1 MRTWIRIAAL
11 GLILMGSC
19 LSRPA
24 TPRPSL
30 ISVIVLMEGV
40 GGDRGP
46 FDFAAAG
53 VAAFQRS
60 EGVSVP
66 LIAMGYDPLSW
77 ERMIREA
84 VRDPNHRLFLIGM
97 EGPARLGLEMARIFP
112 GKRFVLLGLPPEEA
126 IPPNVLAI
134 SFDEWEMGWVAGYIA
149 GRWADPARTRQ
160 PIGALIGP
168 GAEALWE
175 GYACGARAA
184 GTPPEALQV
193 EIVASDRDPIAGF
206 EAALR
211 LYAQRVPIAAGLA
224 GGAAPASSRRRAPC
238 GDTPSA
244 SARTG
249 MTGMRPCAP
258 RRWRPCSAPSPRR
271 SMRSCGGRCVRAS
284 AGSSPSGSI
293 GPWGGRR
300 AGSPGEGARSSSIE
314 PPGSSSKPCGSAPCS
329 QPRARRPK
337 KVAAKAVPTR

>member
-1 MRTWIRIAAL
+1 MRTWVRIAAL

-19 LSRPA
+19 LPRPA

-112 GKRFVLLGLPPEEA
+112 GKRFVLLGLPPEQA

-184 GTPPEALQV
+184 GTPPEALRV

-211 LYAQRVPIAAGLA
+211 LYAQGVPIAAGLA
-224 GGAAPASSRRRAPC
+224 GGSSAGLFEAAGALRRYAIGVGADWYDRYAAMRSSAMEALLGSVTPAVDEVVRRTLRQSRRGELPFGIHRTLGWQAGGIAWRGSPVFFHRAPRELQQALRERALQP
-238 GDTPSA
+238 TP
-244 SARTG
+244 
-249 MTGMRPCAP
+249 C
-258 RRWRPCSAPSPRR
+258 
-271 SMRSCGGRCVRAS
+271 
-284 AGSSPSGSI
+284 
-293 GPWGGRR
+293 
-300 AGSPGEGARSSSIE
+300 
-314 PPGSSSKPCGSAPCS
+314 
-329 QPRARRPK
+329 
-337 KVAAKAVPTR
+337 PTP